1 MAPSSVGEAR
11 RGRAAASHARA
22 AQAADVNTMLKAASE
37 EGVCV
42 HSEITSTRLLAR
54 HKRKSS
60 RLLIKYASSSEARDT
75 DRETRE

>member
-1 MAPSSVGEAR
+1 
-11 RGRAAASHARA
+11 
-22 AQAADVNTMLKAASE
+22 MLKAASE